1 MKADIK
7 KTKNNQQFS
16 GKGNKKKNKKKTA
29 TCGRIYCSPLLWKKI
44 YKDIKGSPFLCFTW
58 YSLTLFVILPCYT
71 GNYCAH
77 GICVSVRL
85 GRWNTL
91 SQAEGPLLIYYQEGK
106 KGSMA
111 GFLPFFLSDNS
122 LLRFGDRDG
131 KENDPFPPSFIV
143 ISSPISGLRKLCGK
157 RRRKKGGINAEHVI

>member
-7 KTKNNQQFS
+7 KTKNDQQFS

-111 GFLPFFLSDNS
+111 GFLPFFFYIYQTILYSDLATEMEKRTIPSPRPLSWYHLPS
-122 LLRFGDRDG
+122 LGCVNYAE
-131 KENDPFPPSFIV
+131 KEEE
-143 ISSPISGLRKLCGK
+143 
-157 RRRKKGGINAEHVI
+157 KKGG

>member
-111 GFLPFFLSDNS
+111 GFLPFFLYIYIRQFFTPIWRQRWKRERS
-122 LLRFGDRDG
+122 LPPVLYRD
-131 KENDPFPPSFIV
+131 I
-143 ISSPISGLRKLCGK
+143 ISHLW
-157 RRRKKGGINAEHVI
+157 AA